1 MTSSGRPFVLD
12 RRAFLVA
19 LGVVP
24 AAALLV
30 SCSEDEAAQP
40 LKQVDMA
47 GSDPAIRPQ
56 DDLYRHVNG
65 KWLREYQLPP
75 DKVAFGAISEANDR
89 TELQLRE
96 IIESISDP
104 EPGSEA
110 QQIRDLFDARMNLD
124 EIEQLGL
131 TPMEP
136 MFAEIDG
143 AKTKAELAGVMGA
156 LPIGGLIG
164 IGISIDRKNSD
175 AYIPSVGQS
184 GIGLSEQYYRK
195 PEYAEQLA
203 GYRTFN
209 ERLAA
214 AAGLPDPAGLA
225 QRNLDLETRIAA
237 AHWDNVR
244 NRDTDATYNRMSWD
258 ATKALATEFDWEPWL
273 SSSTLDLPKDLFA
286 EIVVN
291 QPSFVTEA
299 GKIWAET
306 DIALWRDY
314 LKLTLLR
321 QYARFLPKAFSDANF
336 DFNGRLMAG
345 LQERP
350 EQWKSAVGTVDSN
363 LGEQLGKL
371 YVDKHFPPEA
381 KERAMEMVD
390 DLFAAYRDNFTNST
404 WMSPETRKASIEK
417 LDKINPKIG
426 YPDKWVDYSKL
437 TITRGKLIESLRAVN
452 DFEVKRALDRLGTK
466 VDDSEWAMS
475 PQTVN
480 AYYMASTNEIAFP
493 AAYLQPP
500 FFDKDAEASVNYGAV
515 GATIGHEI
523 GHGFDD
529 QGSKFDGDGNRR
541 DWWTEADRAAFDAKT
556 QQLIDQY
563 NVLVPEG
570 LDPEQHVNGELTVG
584 ENLADLRGLQIAL
597 AAFRIAEKRRGVEN
611 PDYHAMF
618 LSWARGWR
626 DMQTREVT
634 ERLLATDTHSPNE
647 FRANQVVRNIEE
659 FYTTFGVKEGDELFL
674 PKDQRVS
681 L

>member
-1 MTSSGRPFVLD
+1 MTSSGRPFMLD

-19 LGVVP
+19 MGVVP
-24 AAALLV
+24 AAALLA
-30 SCSEDEAAQP
+30 SCAQDEAAQP
-40 LKQVDMA
+40 LKQVDMT

-75 DKVAFGAISEANDR
+75 DKVSYGAISEANDR
-89 TELQLRE
+89 TEQQLRE

-110 QQIRDLFDARMNLD
+110 QQIRDLYDARMNLD

-131 TPMEP
+131 TPLEP

-164 IGISIDRKNSD
+164 LGISIDRKNSD
-175 AYIPSVGQS
+175 AYIPSIGQS
-184 GIGLSEQYYRK
+184 GLGLSEQYYRK

-237 AHWDNVR
+237 GHWDNVR

-258 ATKALATEFDWEPWL
+258 ATKALAPEYDWDPWL
-273 SSSTLDLPKDLFA
+273 ESSTLGRPKEHFA

-306 DIALWRDY
+306 DIAMWRDY

-321 QYARFLPKAFSDANF
+321 QYARFLPKAFADANF

-350 EQWKSAVGTVDSN
+350 ELWKSAVGTVDSN

-390 DLFAAYRDNFTNST
+390 DLFAAYRENFTNST

-417 LDKINPKIG
+417 LDKIKPKIG
-426 YPDKWVDYSKL
+426 YPDKWVDYSGLK
-437 TITRGKLIESLRAVN
+437 ITRGKLIESLRAVN
-452 DFEVKRALDRLGTK
+452 DFEVKRSLDRLGTK

-500 FFDKDAEASVNYGAV
+500 FFDKDAEAAVNYGAV

-556 QQLIDQY
+556 QQLIEQY

-584 ENLADLRGLQIAL
+584 ENLADLRGLLIAL
-597 AAFRIAEKRRGVEN
+597 AAYRIAEKRRGVDN
-611 PDYHAMF
+611 PDYHSMF

-626 DMQTREVT
+626 DKQTREVT

-647 FRANQVVRNIEE
+647 FRANQVVRNIDE
-659 FYTTFGVKEGDELFL
+659 FYTTFGVKEGDKLFL
-674 PKDQRVS
+674 PKEQRVT